1 MIKKYILLL
10 LLVVITTLNG
20 LRAQDAPVLT
30 FSPPPQNNIK
40 FNRFLLN
47 PAFSFV
53 REDNTYIVM
62 YHRNQWVQYDDSPK
76 VYMLSYTGK
85 LSERAG
91 FGFGIYQQNI
101 GVISSFGGLA
111 NYAYNVKIKQKFDV
125 TLGFNFAYYNSGVNK
140 ERAITGEPDPLIMS
154 LRNNSLL
161 SIHPGINVG
170 YKQFDLGFYAENL
183 IDYDFKSN
191 KMAKEFTNK
200 SFSGH
205 LAYTHQMTSLKDLF
219 QDSEFRLM
227 LRGRTSE
234 QYGFGLGGSL
244 LVNFPRI
251 GWLQTG
257 TDDYYG
263 IAIGAGFHFTKRL
276 SLGYTFERTTKE
288 GLVNLGPTHEVT
300 MVFSFKDRELAKK
313 EAKKNEAEEK
323 AKDSLKAE
331 DKLLDELKPKDS
343 LSANDSI
350 SAKDLKKDGLKK
362 KETKAEKAA
371 RIAAEKAAAKEAA
384 EKEAEEAEFD
394 SKGELEKLKLDLDS
408 ESAYL
413 VEALQKEDSIAKIKK
428 AEFDQKVKNLK
439 EHARME
445 KEAKE
450 RATVNKPVELKNIRQ
465 NKKIDKP
472 VTLEDLKHA
481 PDGYYVVSKDI
492 NAKEG
497 DKTVK
502 IEKHRS
508 FTDAANA
515 AEKKRESG
523 KEKNVYIVHV
533 DNNPNPEL
541 EEEIT
546 NNDTSNTKPK
556 TLQNETELQPRPEI
570 ISDVDKNVKPEN
582 LKTEKDIKEFYSG
595 KTTKPRET
603 LSDVKRASVEGMD
616 PGYYIIAGVWS
627 KKDNV
632 DNFVTKMTERGL
644 KTGAF
649 HSNGFTYVYL
659 KKYSTWREAL
669 ISYYSNV
676 DNTYFESIW
685 IMSVNTN

>member
-161 SIHPGINVG
+161 SIHPGINVE

-300 MVFSFKDRELAKK
+300 MVFSFKDRNLAKK
-313 EAKKNEAEEK
+313 EAQKKEAEEK

-331 DKLLDELKPKDS
+331 DNLLDELKPKDS
-343 LSANDSI
+343 LTANDSI
-350 SAKDLKKDGLKK
+350 SAKDLKKDSLK

-371 RIAAEKAAAKEAA
+371 RVAAEKAAA
-384 EKEAEEAEFD
+384 EKAAEEAEFD
-394 SKGELEKLKLDLDS
+394 SKGELEKLKLDLDP

-428 AEFDQKVKNLK
+428 AAFAEKVKNLK
-439 EHARME
+439 EYAKQE
-445 KEAKE
+445 KQAKE
-450 RATVNKPVELKNIRQ
+450 NATENKPVELKNIRQ
-465 NKKIDKP
+465 NKKVDKP

-502 IEKHRS
+502 IEKHKS

-515 AEKKRESG
+515 AEKKRASG

-546 NNDTSNTKPK
+546 NNNTSNTKPK
-556 TLQNETELQPRPEI
+556 TLQNETELQPRPETI
-570 ISDVDKNVKPEN
+570 VDELPKDVKPEA
-582 LKTEKDIKEFYSG
+582 LKTEEDIKEFYSE
-595 KTTKPRET
+595 KTSKPREAI
-603 LSDVKRASVEGMD
+603 SRVKRLSVEGMD
-616 PGYYIIAGVWS
+616 AGYYIIAGVYS
-627 KKDNV
+627 EQANADK
-632 DNFVTKMTERGL
+632 FVAKMTERGL
-644 KTGAF
+644 KPVAF
-649 HSNGFTYVYL
+649 HKNGYSYVYL
-659 KKYSTWREAL
+659 KKHTTWREAL

-676 DNTYFESIW
+676 DNTYFDSIW
-685 IMSVNTN
+685 IMSINTN